1 MVSSVIV
8 RAPVIGMNDCWLSE
22 DLDTTVLLSDN
33 AERTLSNLRP
43 VLRRVAALGV
53 RSSSSGIG

>member
-8 RAPVIGMNDCWLSE
+8 RAPVIGMNNRWRSE
-22 DLDTTVLLSDN
+22 DLDTTALLSD